1 MKHNNIRLYLRNG
14 ECYFKFK
21 NQSHFVGE
29 RKDIDIQRINELL
42 EKELKEQGNVSF
54 SKALDIIKRENIN
67 KEKGE
72 KMKKETNKVKENLIN
87 KNTEDIQEKDNER
100 YLKVKTFNAVDYL
113 PEKYKGK
120 LMFKFK
126 ETADILNVH
135 CLTISR
141 WVREGKLQEI
151 VYTERSKFI
160 PLTSILQFLE
170 TKSN

>member
-1 MKHNNIRLYLRNG
+1 M
-14 ECYFKFK
+14 
-21 NQSHFVGE
+21 
-29 RKDIDIQRINELL
+29 
-42 EKELKEQGNVSF
+42 SF

-126 ETADILNVH
+126 E
-135 CLTISR
+135 
-141 WVREGKLQEI
+141 REGKLQEI